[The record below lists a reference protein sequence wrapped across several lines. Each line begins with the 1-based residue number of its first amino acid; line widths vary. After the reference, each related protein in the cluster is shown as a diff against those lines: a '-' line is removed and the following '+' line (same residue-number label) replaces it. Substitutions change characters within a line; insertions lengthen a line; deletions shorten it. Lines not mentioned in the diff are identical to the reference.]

1 VLILFG
7 VLPALSFF
15 HLWDDYLS
23 SALYTGNTNS
33 GVIYL
38 SDNAFE
44 QLPEG
49 TENHVYEEGP
59 NLSSLDINNWSFE
72 ELKVPAYAEIR
83 IYRNVAK
90 HICGY
95 VSNGSGVE
103 LVVQEKFA
111 LANGGRRHAYHCAE
125 LQGGF

>member
-1 VLILFG
+1 M
-7 VLPALSFF
+7 PALSFF

-38 SDNAFE
+38 SDDAFE
-44 QLPEG
+44 QLPDEI
-49 TENHVYEEGP
+49 EDHVYEEGP
-59 NLSSLDINNWSFE
+59 NLSSLDINGWSFD

-83 IYRNVAK
+83 IYRNVARE
-90 HICGY
+90 ICRY
-95 VSNGSGVE
+95 VSDGSGVE

-111 LANGGRRHAYHCAE
+111 LAHGGRRYVYYCSD
-125 LQGGF
+125 LQRGF